1 MTPLRTPRPQTA
13 KRDPAS
19 GRFARD
25 PAETGKGGGVSRE
38 RAAGYLSAWR
48 AQELRRLRSRT
59 RDLGSED
66 RADLYSAAVEHV
78 DRLIRDGHL
87 VRDERHLL
95 ALLRQALL
103 WKLGEHVRAS
113 ATRHETPLSMVPL
126 DRLSD
131 RAATASD
138 AADGQVPVQL
148 AEDFLLE
155 LSELERRVFRCMHG
169 EGLSQRRAA
178 RHLGI
183 TRDEARRAERVARRQ
198 LDRSVVLYSRLRWCK
213 HRRADLT
220 AFAEGTATVEQVDKA
235 LAHLGH
241 CRPCRAEHARR
252 RQELARAVAALIPP
266 IPLAAAAGS
275 VVAKTVA
282 WVAARAASVPHV
294 RGGEGSGA
302 AGAGAGAAVTVKTA
316 VAIGGAASVLGG
328 AIGANQA
335 IDRPARHFHHHH
347 RPAVR
352 PAAAATGTSARTF
365 APVLRARP
373 APSRPAGRRHTAT
386 GHRREPVAVR
396 AARSE
401 FGGPGTPTD
410 AGSRARAPTA
420 RVAGT
425 ATAGEYQSS
434 ATSAASRRAA
444 RAEFGTP

>member
-87 VRDERHLL
+87 V
-95 ALLRQALL
+95 
-103 WKLGEHVRAS
+103 
-113 ATRHETPLSMVPL
+113 
-126 DRLSD
+126 
-131 RAATASD
+131 
-138 AADGQVPVQL
+138 
-148 AEDFLLE
+148 
-155 LSELERRVFRCMHG
+155 
-169 EGLSQRRAA
+169 
-178 RHLGI
+178 
-183 TRDEARRAERVARRQ
+183 RDEARRAERVARRQ

-302 AGAGAGAAVTVKTA
+302 AGAGAGAAVTGKTA